1 MPVARFEM
9 PDGRIARFEVP
20 EGTTPEQAQQMMA
33 SYAQQNTPVAV
44 KAGQELA
51 GIPRQLGLTARY
63 GLEGLGNAAEVVSE
77 PLRYLTDRITGSTGK
92 TLPAGALASRFAD
105 TLGLPKPQGANE
117 RVIGEA
123 SRLVAGSGGM
133 AGAAR
138 AASNLP
144 GLAGQAAGFL
154 AANPTQQIASAAGA
168 GLAGGSVK
176 EAGAGPIEQGVAAL
190 VGGVAGG
197 LVPRAAGA
205 VGDAAKRMIPMKP
218 QDVDL
223 QISAVLNRAGVDYSA
238 MPEAVRQS
246 LRAELADALRTGQEL
261 NPQAVAR
268 LADFRAA
275 GLTPTRGT
283 VSLDPVQLTRE
294 KNLAKMAANMAEGE
308 LSGLPRL
315 ENQNNARLIEGLN
328 SVGAASGR
336 LPVDAG
342 RALTGS
348 IEGTRQGLRGNE
360 QALWDAAKNSPG
372 YRMPIYPDGLNAIN
386 RELGDTGMMAFMAK
400 PITSYMEV
408 FQTGQQPFTPQAYR
422 NLQSML
428 AGEMA
433 KGGNEAA
440 AAGIARRAL
449 ESVPMRPIVNPNG
462 IDLGQAPVTQGLAS
476 MMRTVDAQPA
486 ASIDAVNRARAATR
500 AAYDYEDSSRV
511 VRAALSRDA
520 DPKRIADR
528 FIINGTPDEARIVA
542 GQVNDQGRAVIRD
555 ALATQIKKAALS
567 GASDEVGK
575 VSQSSLNREI
585 NKIGVEKLRL
595 FFAPEEIDSLQRLGR
610 VASYVQAQPAG
621 SAVNNSNSG
630 ALLLGR
636 GADALKGLVGKIPFG
651 QAAVLDPIRNIE
663 ISMRNRA
670 AQNVM
675 PGLLAPQQTQP
686 MGQALLLPN
695 LAYGG
700 LLAGP

>member
-33 SYAQQNTPVAV
+33 AYAQQNTPVSV
-44 KAGQELA
+44 KAGQELNS
-51 GIPRQLGLTARY
+51 IPRQLGLTARY
-63 GLEGLGNAAEVVSE
+63 GLEGLANAAEVFSE

-123 SRLVAGSGGM
+123 SRLVAGAGGM

-138 AASNLP
+138 AASSLP
-144 GLAGQAAGFL
+144 GMAGQAAEFL
-154 AANPTQQIASAAGA
+154 AANPTQQLASAAGA
-168 GLAGGSVK
+168 GLAGGASK
-176 EAGAGPIEQGVAAL
+176 EAGGNQLGQGLAAL
-190 VGGVAGG
+190 AGGVAGG

-205 VGDAAKRMIPMKP
+205 LGDAAKRMIPMKP

-223 QISAVLNRAGVDYSA
+223 QISAILNRAGVDYSGV
-238 MPEAVRQS
+238 PEAVRQS
-246 LRAELADALRTGQEL
+246 LRAELADALKAGQEL

-315 ENQNNARLIEGLN
+315 ENQNNAKLIEGLN
-328 SVGAASGR
+328 TLGAASGR

-342 RALTGS
+342 RVLTGS

-386 RELGDTGMMAFMAK
+386 RELGDTGMMAFMSK
-400 PITSYMEV
+400 PITDYMAA

-462 IDLGQAPVTQGLAS
+462 IDFGQAPVTQGLAS
-476 MMRTVDAQPA
+476 MMRAVDAQPN

-500 AAYDYEDSSRV
+500 AAYEFEDSSRV

-528 FIINGTPDEARIVA
+528 FIINGTPDEARLVA

-595 FFAPEEIDSLQRLGR
+595 FFSPEEIDSLQRLGR

-686 MGQALLLPN
+686 MGQALLLPS